1 MKPSGI
7 VFYFALSYSKA
18 FKDFNVCHFNL
29 LWYFNYHLFAHF
41 AKALLAC
48 SFLSKQCCLN
58 CDCFEFRAI
67 VESFCFDYFYVSF
80 NGSFGKFFTVFESVG
95 SNAGYLVGN
104 TFSFNCTWNSDG
116 SCLSIG
122 FAKAYLRTDLC
133 YCVLISTND
142 YFSSCLWHW
151 ELC

>member
-29 LWYFNYHLFAHF
+29 LWYFNYHSLAHF

-48 SFLSKQCCLN
+48 SFLGEQYCLN
-58 CDCFEFRAI
+58 CDCFEFRA
-67 VESFCFDYFYVSF
+67 VFESFCFNYSYVSSD
-80 NGSFGKFFTVFESVG
+80 GSFGKFFTVFESVS

-104 TFSFNCTWNSDG
+104 TFGFDCAWNCDG

-122 FAKAYLRTDLC
+122 FASIPQNRPLLLCTDFHQRL
-133 YCVLISTND
+133 L
-142 YFSSCLWHW
+142 
-151 ELC
+151 